1 MTITKRAK
9 MIIAA
14 ILAAALFLSACGA
27 SAPGGSQ
34 KQGSQ
39 ETETQKPKSA
49 VEPSEQGESVNSAE
63 YSGKAGEG
71 QIGLN
76 SEAASERETGKQ
88 PETAS
93 EGGTEAQS
101 ETADESAAMESE
113 VQMTKGLK
121 WWQKTNVCE
130 IYIRSFND
138 TDGDGIGDL
147 NGITE
152 KLDYLKKMG
161 IGAIWLTPC
170 YKSPQADNGYDIAD
184 YYEIDETFGTMEDM
198 DRLIAE
204 AGKRDIRIVM
214 DLVFNH
220 TSDQN
225 SWFIE
230 SASGKDNPKSD
241 WYIWRDAKPDGGP
254 PTNWRGIF
262 GGSAWT
268 WSETRGQYYLHTFL
282 SEQPDLNWENPEVR
296 SALYDVANFWLDKG
310 VGGFRMDAVTYIKK
324 PEFKDGEPDAGDGMT
339 AIHNMTANTDG
350 ILDYLHEFKDKVQRG
365 KDIFTVG
372 EANGVSASE
381 LPQWVGED
389 GVFDMVFEFSH
400 MLIDLNSETDW
411 SDRREWSL
419 ADLKRILGESQK
431 NTAQNG
437 WYPIFFENH
446 DQPRCIDH
454 FFPELSVSSASSDSD
469 ADAEVRMAA
478 KVIGT
483 LMFTLRGTPFL
494 YQGQE
499 LETL

>member
-1 MTITKRAK
+1 MAVHNEMFVLFPLPFTAFMSVGTDVIIKPHSIYSRIREHCGIGRGAETGEFIHRDFMIRTWNNPDMAYENFCRRRTECSGISVRVRKAGDMKKTTKAK

-14 ILAAALFLSACGA
+14 FLAAVMFLSACGA

-63 YSGKAGEG
+63 YFGKAGEG
-71 QIGLN
+71 QTGLN

-262 GGSAWT
+262 G
-268 WSETRGQYYLHTFL
+268 
-282 SEQPDLNWENPEVR
+282 
-296 SALYDVANFWLDKG
+296 LY
-310 VGGFRMDAVTYIKK
+310 
-324 PEFKDGEPDAGDGMT
+324 
-339 AIHNMTANTDG
+339 
-350 ILDYLHEFKDKVQRG
+350 
-365 KDIFTVG
+365 
-372 EANGVSASE
+372 
-381 LPQWVGED
+381 
-389 GVFDMVFEFSH
+389 
-400 MLIDLNSETDW
+400 
-411 SDRREWSL
+411 
-419 ADLKRILGESQK
+419 
-431 NTAQNG
+431 
-437 WYPIFFENH
+437 
-446 DQPRCIDH
+446 
-454 FFPELSVSSASSDSD
+454 
-469 ADAEVRMAA
+469 
-478 KVIGT
+478 
-483 LMFTLRGTPFL
+483 
-494 YQGQE
+494 
-499 LETL
+499 